1 MPIGRLACWPRVHAQ
16 GMTSPLDPWREL
28 HARVAGLDSTRGS
41 VFALSCAEHLVA
53 GTGSSREDVLKNALD
68 AGWSALLMGPTH
80 LSEIVTEL
88 EARDDLDE
96 DEVAGVYYAIKAIS
110 DPSHAPY
117 AASRAM
123 DAAFARVPYPD
134 GAPAFRP
141 LAEDA
146 DSPEVQ
152 RELAWQQAALVL
164 IEGPSS
170 LEDLARRLRS

>member
-1 MPIGRLACWPRVHAQ
+1 
-16 GMTSPLDPWREL
+16 MTSTPDPWREL
-28 HARVAGLDSTRGS
+28 HARAAGLVSTRGS
-41 VFALSCAEHLVA
+41 VFALACAEHLVA
-53 GTGSSREDVLKNALD
+53 GTGSSREDVLRNALD
-68 AGWSALLMGPTH
+68 AGWSALLLGPTH

-96 DEVAGVYYAIKAIS
+96 DEVAGVYYALKAIS

-134 GAPAFRP
+134 GSPAFRR

-146 DSPEVQ
+146 DSPEVE

>member
-1 MPIGRLACWPRVHAQ
+1 
-16 GMTSPLDPWREL
+16 MTSPLDPWREL
-28 HARVAGLDSTRGS
+28 HTRVAGLDSTRGS
-41 VFALSCAEHLVA
+41 AFALSCAEHLVA
-53 GTGSSREDVLKNALD
+53 GTGSSREDVLRNALD
-68 AGWSALLMGPTH
+68 AGWSALLLAPTD
-80 LSEIVTEL
+80 LSDIVTKL

-96 DEVAGVYYAIKAIS
+96 DEVAAVYYALKAIS
-110 DPSHAPY
+110 DPSHALY

-134 GAPAFRP
+134 GAPALRP

-164 IEGPSS
+164 IEELSS
-170 LEDLARRLRS
+170 LKDLARRLRS